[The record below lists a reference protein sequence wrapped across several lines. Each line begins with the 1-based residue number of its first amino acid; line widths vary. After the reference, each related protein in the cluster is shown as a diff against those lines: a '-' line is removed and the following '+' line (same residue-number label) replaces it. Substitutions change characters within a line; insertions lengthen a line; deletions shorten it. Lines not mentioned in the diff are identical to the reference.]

1 MLKIISPVMFKWT
14 ALNYTENP
22 TCGVNAPFGTVI
34 SGKILEV
41 ANRQVV
47 EPQEQF
53 TISQDFWRN
62 SGFHLLE
69 RDDEGRLSITDDFL
83 RAYLMRPEIRPAE
96 ESGPNEIALHDA
108 LMDEPRRD
116 PPAAALQAIEDADA
130 RDNYRILL
138 AFLGRLKRAASLES
152 CYLGIFSGG
161 EVAVPPLFIDQLA
174 QIIVRGILEGC
185 DDALEPRAGEL
196 FFREQKASTDD
207 GAVMLADL
215 ETVEMHASGS
225 SLGSLG
231 RLIVESQAQLATV
244 NLEVLDTENAQAYW
258 LRDQRHD
265 FVISMNFGRAANK
278 AFCRVMEK
286 WIRHFFGVA
295 VSIKPLRSVEDHGW
309 AWHIGLDSESTA
321 MLNGLWR
328 GEEIEPGTLR
338 RMLALFRLDFEDP
351 ASMRADLAG
360 KPVYMALS
368 MNENGV
374 VRMKPQNLLLNLP
387 LASPT

>member
-1 MLKIISPVMFKWT
+1 
-14 ALNYTENP
+14 
-22 TCGVNAPFGTVI
+22 
-34 SGKILEV
+34 
-41 ANRQVV
+41 
-47 EPQEQF
+47 
-53 TISQDFWRN
+53 
-62 SGFHLLE
+62 
-69 RDDEGRLSITDDFL
+69 
-83 RAYLMRPEIRPAE
+83 MRPEIRPAE
-96 ESGPNEIALHDA
+96 ESGPNEIALHEA

-116 PPAAALQAIEDADA
+116 PPASALQAIEDADA
-130 RDNYRILL
+130 RDNDRVLA

-152 CYLGIFSGG
+152 CYLEIFSGG

-196 FFREQKASTDD
+196 FFREQKATIDD

-215 ETVEMHASGS
+215 ETVEMHASGG

-231 RLIVESQAQLATV
+231 RLIVESHAPLATV
-244 NLEVLDTENAQAYW
+244 NLEVLDTENARAYW

-265 FVISMNFGRAANK
+265 FVISMNFGRAANN

-286 WIRHFFGVA
+286 WIRHFFGVG
-295 VSIKPLRSVEDHGW
+295 VSIRPMRAVEDQGW
-309 AWHIGLDSESTA
+309 AWHIGLDAESTA
-321 MLNGLWR
+321 LLNGLWR
-328 GEEIEPGTLR
+328 GDEVEPGDLR
-338 RMLALFRLDFEDP
+338 RLLALFRLDFEDP
-351 ASMRADLAG
+351 AAMRADLAG

-387 LASPT
+387 LASLA

>member
-1 MLKIISPVMFKWT
+1 
-14 ALNYTENP
+14 
-22 TCGVNAPFGTVI
+22 
-34 SGKILEV
+34 LEV
-41 ANRQVV
+41 ANRQVI

-69 RDDEGRLSITDDFL
+69 RDNDGRLSITDDFL

-96 ESGPNEIALHDA
+96 ESGPNEIALHEA
-108 LMDEPRRD
+108 LMEDPRRD
-116 PPAAALQAIEDADA
+116 PPASALGAVEDADA
-130 RDNYRILL
+130 RDNYRVLL

-185 DDALEPRAGEL
+185 EDALEPRAGEL
-196 FFREQKASTDD
+196 FFREQKASTDN

-215 ETVEMHASGS
+215 ETIEMHASGG

-231 RLIVESQAQLATV
+231 RLIVESQAPLATV
-244 NLEVLDTENAQAYW
+244 NLDVLDTENAQAYW

-286 WIRHFFGVA
+286 WIRHFFGVS
-295 VSIKPLRSVEDHGW
+295 VSIRPMREVEDHAW
-309 AWHIGLDSESTA
+309 AWHIGLDAESTA
-321 MLNGLWR
+321 LLNGLWR
-328 GEEIEPGTLR
+328 GDEGEPGNLR

-351 ASMRADLAG
+351 AAMRADIAG
-360 KPVYMALS
+360 RPIYMALS

-387 LASPT
+387 LASPA

>member
-1 MLKIISPVMFKWT
+1 
-14 ALNYTENP
+14 
-22 TCGVNAPFGTVI
+22 
-34 SGKILEV
+34 
-41 ANRQVV
+41 
-47 EPQEQF
+47 
-53 TISQDFWRN
+53 
-62 SGFHLLE
+62 
-69 RDDEGRLSITDDFL
+69 
-83 RAYLMRPEIRPAE
+83 MRPEIRPDE
-96 ESGPNEIALHDA
+96 ESGPNEIALHEA
-108 LMDEPRRD
+108 LMEDPRRD
-116 PPAAALQAIEDADA
+116 PATSALETIEDADA
-130 RDNYRILL
+130 RDNYRVLL

-152 CYLGIFSGG
+152 CYLEIFSGG
-161 EVAVPPLFIDQLA
+161 DVGVPPLFIDQLA
-174 QIIVRGILEGC
+174 QIVVRNILEGC
-185 DDALEPRAGEL
+185 EDPLEPRAGEL

-215 ETVEMHASGS
+215 ETVEMHASGG

-231 RLIVESQAQLATV
+231 RLIVESQAPLAAV
-244 NLEVLDTENAQAYW
+244 NLDVLDTENAQGYW

-351 ASMRADLAG
+351 AAMRADLAG

-368 MNENGV
+368 MDENNV

-387 LASPT
+387 LALRA

>member
-1 MLKIISPVMFKWT
+1 MD
-14 ALNYTENP
+14 
-22 TCGVNAPFGTVI
+22 
-34 SGKILEV
+34 
-41 ANRQVV
+41 
-47 EPQEQF
+47 
-53 TISQDFWRN
+53 ISQDFWRN

-69 RDDEGRLSITDDFL
+69 RDAEGRLTVTDDFL

-96 ESGPNEIALHDA
+96 ESGPNEIALHEA

-116 PPAAALQAIEDADA
+116 PPASALETIEDADA
-130 RDNYRILL
+130 RDNYRILF

-152 CYLGIFSGG
+152 CYLEIFSGG

-196 FFREQKASTDD
+196 FFREQKATTDD

-215 ETVEMHASGS
+215 ETVEMHASGG

-231 RLIVESQAQLATV
+231 RLIVESHAPLATV
-244 NLEVLDTENAQAYW
+244 NLEVLDTENARAYW

-265 FVISMNFGRAANK
+265 FVISMNFGRAANN

-286 WIRHFFGVA
+286 WIRHFFGVG
-295 VSIKPLRSVEDHGW
+295 VSIRPMRAVEDQGW
-309 AWHIGLDSESTA
+309 AWHIGLDAESTA
-321 MLNGLWR
+321 LLNGLWR
-328 GEEIEPGTLR
+328 GDEVEPGDLR
-338 RMLALFRLDFEDP
+338 RLLALFRLDFEDP
-351 ASMRADLAG
+351 AAMRADLAG

-387 LASPT
+387 LASLA